1 MSFNPR
7 TAPDYQVTA
16 FTFSPQHSP
25 FAGDS
30 KNRLTCPEMKTKA
43 PLARTGVQGG
53 APQLEAEVAT
63 EWDSVKALWDP
74 TMGKPQGWEAG
85 APG

>member
-7 TAPDYQVTA
+7 TAQT
-16 FTFSPQHSP
+16 TGQWHSLFSPQHSP

-53 APQLEAEVAT
+53 VPQLEAEVAT